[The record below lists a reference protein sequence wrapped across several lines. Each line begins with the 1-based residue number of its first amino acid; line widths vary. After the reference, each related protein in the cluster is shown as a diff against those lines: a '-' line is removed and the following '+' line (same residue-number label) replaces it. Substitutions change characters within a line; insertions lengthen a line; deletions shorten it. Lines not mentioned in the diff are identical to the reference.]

1 MQPVIDIH
9 THAFPDEIAAFAM
22 PKLAAEA
29 DLTPALDGTLGAL
42 LRSMDAAGIAR
53 SVLLSIATKPSQF
66 DAIMEWSRA
75 IRSDRIEPFPSVHP
89 ADPLAR
95 ERLSMIAAEFRGV
108 KLHPYYQD
116 FQLDEER
123 LFPLYKRCADLGLI
137 LLCHTGYDI
146 AFPRDPRAT
155 PERILRVVER
165 VPDLRLITSHFGAW
179 DDWAAV
185 RKHLLGRPISMD
197 VSYSFEFPDPDNHL
211 DDILAR
217 HPPEYIL
224 FGSDSPWGDQR
235 QTIERI
241 RERVADPAARAA
253 ILGGNAARL
262 LDADSSPVAT

>member
-1 MQPVIDIH
+1 MQTVIDMH
-9 THAFPDEIAAFAM
+9 THAFPDEIAARAM

-42 LRSMDAAGIAR
+42 LRSMDEASVDQ

-66 DAIMEWSRA
+66 DAIMDWSRT
-75 IRSDRIEPFPSVHP
+75 IRSERIIPFPSVHP
-89 ADPLAR
+89 SDPLAL
-95 ERLSMIAAEFRGV
+95 ERLDRIATEFRGI

-116 FQLDEER
+116 FLIDEARMFPIYER
-123 LFPLYKRCADLGLI
+123 CIERNLI

-155 PERILRVVER
+155 PERIVRVADRYPE
-165 VPDLRLITSHFGAW
+165 LRLITSHIGAW

-185 RKHLLGRPISMD
+185 RDLMLGRPIYMD
-197 VSYSFEFPDPDNHL
+197 VSYSFEFPDPDNIIG
-211 DDILAR
+211 DILAR
-217 HPPEYIL
+217 HPAEYIL

-241 RERVADPAARAA
+241 RERVADPATRAA

-262 LDADSSPVAT
+262 LG